1 MQLCTLHK
9 PETTSKDKSLFESYT
24 EYVEKYNHVSI
35 VEIENMHFIIKS
47 LGRMDYRDIM
57 LNQDLDNYLKE
68 EAVCELCCLYPENF
82 NFEDCEA
89 GIPSALFQEILTFS
103 FLSNDQ
109 EQDRRQLMNY
119 FRSEMVELHNQINC
133 MINEAFPSLGFETIE
148 NFDMMTAL
156 KYLSRAEWILQNLRN
171 FEIAR
176 DPFTNEEWD
185 ADQITPSQVQTSE
198 KMPEP
203 VVNKTISNKLIEK
216 EDNETF
222 SRPKVD
228 IPGEQNSFIPGET
241 IEERLERLK
250 KGEIKP
256 KKLTP
261 EKLRELQH
269 NFPEIDW
276 TAQLN
281 QDDFNVN
288 VETTPMALRTPDQIY
303 KEE

>member
-9 PETTSKDKSLFESYT
+9 PEVSTKDKSLFESYT

-35 VEIENMHFIIKS
+35 VQVHNMDFIIKS
-47 LGRMDYRDIM
+47 LGRMDYREIM

-119 FRSEMVELHNQINC
+119 FRGEMVELHNQINC
-133 MINEAFPSLGFETIE
+133 MINEAFPSLDFETIE

-185 ADQITPSQVQTSE
+185 ADQITSSQIQAPE
-198 KMPEP
+198 KIPEP
-203 VVNKTISNKLIEK
+203 VTNKQIQNESIKPKT
-216 EDNETF
+216 ETF

-228 IPGEQNSFIPGET
+228 IAGEQNSFIPGET
-241 IEERLERLK
+241 IEERLERLQR
-250 KGEIKP
+250 GEIKP
-256 KKLTP
+256 KKLTSD
-261 EKLRELQH
+261 KLRELQN

-281 QDDFNVN
+281 EQDFNAH

-303 KEE
+303 KEEQ